1 MINMFDRH
9 KLVRAA
15 TLLLLL
21 GFLAACAA
29 PEGLPKGPTPIP
41 TLIPVGDQPAQ
52 SEAISEASFVLQ
64 SYPAQLPSAN
74 RGLEIY
80 QELCLECHGPNGTG
94 VVPGARDFRDLDF
107 IRGETPI
114 EFYAA
119 VAEGRND
126 MPAYSESL
134 SSDERWDVVFYI
146 WRLSTS
152 PGVIDKGSALYSANC
167 SPCHGEDGA
176 GEQLGSANFT
186 DLREMDRLAPR
197 DLYLTI
203 TQGRGSMPAW
213 QSLLLQDE
221 RWAVIDY
228 LRTFTYDPSLPESLG
243 TDESGEGAGET
254 GTSVAG
260 CDPGVNPFD
269 PSDAQAIQAGGSIY
283 DSQCAACHGA
293 DGSGG
298 LPNTP
303 DFTSSA
309 INRDLRANPNASYCA
324 LAEGEGAMPGFQR
337 TLTTDQIWQVI
348 TFLRSLAP

>member
-1 MINMFDRH
+1 MFDRR

-21 GFLAACAA
+21 GSLTACAA
-29 PEGLPKGPTPIP
+29 PRGLPEGATPIP
-41 TLIPVGDQPAQ
+41 TLIPVADQPAQ
-52 SEAISEASFVLQ
+52 AEAVSDASFALQ
-64 SYPAQLPSAN
+64 SYPAQLPSAS
-74 RGLEIY
+74 RGLDIY
-80 QELCLECHGPNGTG
+80 KDLCIECHGPNGTG

-107 IRGETPI
+107 VRGETPI

-126 MPAYSESL
+126 MPAYNESL

-152 PGVIDKGSALYSANC
+152 PDVIDDGSALYSANC

-186 DLREMDRLAPR
+186 DLREMDSLAPR

-213 QSLLLQDE
+213 QSLLSQDE

-228 LRTFTYDPSLPESLG
+228 LRTFTYDPSLPES
-243 TDESGEGAGET
+243 DEPGEEGDGEGET
-254 GTSVAG
+254 DTSVAS
-260 CDPGVNPFD
+260 CTTEPNPFD
-269 PSDAQAIQAGGSIY
+269 FKDAQAIQTGGSIY
-283 DSQCAACHGA
+283 DSQCATCHGA

-298 LPNTP
+298 LPSTP

-309 INRDLRANPNASYCA
+309 INRDLRSDPTSYFCILSA
-324 LAEGEGAMPGFQR
+324 GEGSMPGFQR
-337 TLTTDQIWQVI
+337 TLTIDEIWQVI
-348 TFLRSLAP
+348 TFLGSLSS